1 MYRGSLSDPF
11 HEWGP
16 AADPGGTRAL
26 PAASPHPVLR
36 RGTLRYLLWQGT
48 VLPLQCQRQTA
59 EAHGSGRWRQGE
71 DTITHVRLHVC
82 VCTASAYK
90 VLSLIKSSV
99 LVLDASEV
107 KVAVPR
113 DKLTASHLFF
123 PFHPH
128 YTRGKASFDPEL
140 CCQVKLRWRR
150 WRKTFQRSGQLW
162 TPTPLTTLQR
172 GTTHS
177 PFPTFPPSWLGWHKI
192 ATTAFSFPTRCVR
205 FGLGNVS

>member
-1 MYRGSLSDPF
+1 MLKSSCGLICSNLSS
-11 HEWGP
+11 HLCIEGP
-16 AADPGGTRAL
+16 CLIHSMNGDLLRTLEGPERCLRPRLIQSSAEGHCVIYYDKGQFCLFSVNGKLLRHMEVEDGVKVRTR
-26 PAASPHPVLR
+26 SH
-36 RGTLRYLLWQGT
+36 T
-48 VLPLQCQRQTA
+48 
-59 EAHGSGRWRQGE
+59 
-71 DTITHVRLHVC
+71 C

-177 PFPTFPPSWLGWHKI
+177 PFPTFPPSWLG
-192 ATTAFSFPTRCVR
+192 
-205 FGLGNVS
+205 